1 MSILEIRT
9 FGDPVLFSVADEV
22 KKFDDKLKTLI
33 ANMVETMLKVEGVGL
48 AAPQVGVGLRL
59 FTYHVDGE
67 IGHVIN
73 PKLEINDSEPQHE
86 YEGCLS
92 APSLSYATSRPNFSK
107 VTGFD
112 QDGNEIEVS
121 GTGLMA
127 RVLQHECDHLDGK
140 LFISRLEKENRKD
153 AMQKL
158 RQGYYDAKS
167 KVVKRQRSSEVSSS
181 FFKGA

>member
-1 MSILEIRT
+1 MSILEVRT

-22 KKFDDKLKTLI
+22 KKFDGKLKTLI
-33 ANMVETMLKVEGVGL
+33 ADMVETMVEVEGVGL

-73 PKLEINDSEPQHE
+73 PKLEVDNNELQYEH
-86 YEGCLS
+86 EGCLS
-92 APSLSYATSRPNFSK
+92 APSLSYATPRPKFSK
-107 VTGFD
+107 VTGFN

-121 GTGLMA
+121 GAGLMA

-140 LFISRLEKENRKD
+140 LFISRLEKDNRKD

-158 RQGYYDAKS
+158 RKGVYDAKS
-167 KVVKRQRSSEVSSS
+167 NVIKRQRSNAVSSS